1 MFETETE
8 FEPDPVIEAYRKDI
22 DRTLIRENLK
32 LTVEQR
38 FEKLARLMALAEE
51 LRKAGREQEIA
62 SLTFA
67 ALKSNDSPPASAH
80 HQPRSQRR

>member
-8 FEPDPVIEAYRKDI
+8 REPDPVIEAYKKDI
-22 DRTLIRENLK
+22 DRTLIRENLR

-38 FEKLARLMALAEE
+38 FEKLMRLQALAEE

-62 SLTFA
+62 SLTDA
-67 ALKSNDSPPASAH
+67 ALKSIDSQPANAH
-80 HQPRSQRR
+80 HQPR

>member
-8 FEPDPVIEAYRKDI
+8 LEPDPVIEAYNKDI

-38 FEKLARLMALAEE
+38 WKIWSGYSNSRTKYDARY
-51 LRKAGREQEIA
+51 
-62 SLTFA
+62 
-67 ALKSNDSPPASAH
+67 
-80 HQPRSQRR
+80 